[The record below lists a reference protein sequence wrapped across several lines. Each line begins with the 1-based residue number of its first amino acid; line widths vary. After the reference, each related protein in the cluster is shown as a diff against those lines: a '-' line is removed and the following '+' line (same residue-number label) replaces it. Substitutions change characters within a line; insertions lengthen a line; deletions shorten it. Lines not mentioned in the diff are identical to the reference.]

1 MNENPE
7 ISFLKKKLPDLEE
20 GKEVRRANQLQLKE
34 KFELD
39 EQLES
44 SPIQA
49 YLDRINRIIE
59 TKRPGDKTGAG
70 LLIHKIKKE
79 FTLDIED
86 EELVSKLA
94 DDLYE
99 SEKVQAINQGR
110 GGDIE
115 NLDKEEVIER
125 YKNSIIEKYEIQ
137 NQTLDNWL
145 SYLKDS
151 NDYPMWFKY
160 YTLRGLHDMGRFHRD
175 EAKYATRTKDT
186 IAPFPERNSES
197 LGFVRRSLEM
207 QMEFDSFAI
216 PDDVEKDILENTVLD
231 EETEKKIK
239 EQAKPEFQE
248 QARKGALK
256 NLRNKKRGEFIK
268 EHKIK
273 QAEGFLSPYIYEKDE
288 EKQKELVDEF
298 LARLQTGD
306 FAKLYAFAQ
315 VETAGL
321 MSRESIEGEWVKY
334 PQGGDYK
341 KLEESLYGKGTGWC
355 TAEGSAKGQIEQGD
369 FYVYYTKNKKGLNT
383 EPRIAIRTINGQ
395 IEEIRGVNPQQELEP
410 ELVDIAKEKYKDLP
424 GAEKYEKKD
433 SDMRKM
439 TDIYNKCFS
448 VDKKTDEKKY
458 LNPELSKEE
467 LLFLYEMDSQIEGF
481 GYQKDPRIAEL
492 RSQRNIEK
500 DMLTIFECTRDE
512 IARNANEV
520 NENTKAYVGEWSA
533 NVFQKLKNF
542 PQIEYLYKKFPEEK
556 IFMMTLETD
565 PSIQNAEDVVNRMIE
580 KGGAKISDLV
590 KDLLTKTEFSKQVEK
605 YSLVRFTV
613 NELGLT
619 CPTTTDKI
627 YKRAK
632 ELGLELCPPEVG
644 PQLRLQYKGGE
655 SMRITMKPIV
665 DLNDD
670 PRIFYLDTLIYSPL
684 LELSAVVESGDNW
697 LADRGH
703 LELVFRF
710 HR

>member
-20 GKEVRRANQLQLKE
+20 GKEVRRANQLKE

-86 EELVSKLA
+86 KELVSKLA

-160 YTLRGLHDMGRFHRD
+160 YTLRGLHDMGRFYRD

-231 EETEKKIK
+231 EETEKKIR
-239 EQAKPEFQE
+239 EQAKSEFQE

-273 QAEGFLSPYIYEKDE
+273 QAEGFLAPYIYEKDE

-315 VETAGL
+315 VETAGS

-355 TAEGSAKGQIEQGD
+355 TAEGSAKGQIEKGD

-383 EPRIAIRTINGQ
+383 EPRIAIRMENNQ
-395 IEEIRGVNPQQELEP
+395 IAEIRGVNPQQELEP

-424 GAEKYEKKD
+424 GSEEYEKKD

-467 LLFLYEMDSQIEGF
+467 LRFLYEIDSEIEGF
-481 GYQKDPRIAEL
+481 GYQKDPRVVEVREE
-492 RSQRNIEK
+492 RSIEE
-500 DMLTIFECTRDE
+500 DVLIIFEFTKGE
-512 IARNANEV
+512 LAHNANEI
-520 NENTKAYVGEWSA
+520 NENTKFYLGEW
-533 NVFQKLKNF
+533 NLDVFQKIKNF
-542 PQIEYLYKKFPEEK
+542 PHIEYLYNKFPEKK
-556 IFMMTLETD
+556 IFMTTLETNPLID
-565 PSIQNAEDVVNRMIE
+565 SPEKALEKLGE
-580 KGGAKISDLV
+580 KGIDVTRDGIEILDQ
-590 KDLLTKTEFSKQVEK
+590 TEFSKNQET
-605 YSLVRFTV
+605 YNLVRFTIKD
-613 NELGLT
+613 LGLT
-619 CPTTTDKI
+619 EDCTTDEI
-627 YKRAK
+627 YRRA
-632 ELGLELCPPEVG
+632 EEFGLELCPAEVG
-644 PQLRLQYKGGE
+644 PHLLLQKEHDKPMMIAMKQKADWDGE
-655 SMRITMKPIV
+655 PSV
-665 DLNDD
+665 
-670 PRIFYLDTLIYSPL
+670 FYLNFYSDGDYLDLHGATAHPDKEWGWPPS
-684 LELSAVVESGDNW
+684 EL
-697 LADRGH
+697 RF
-703 LELVFRF
+703 VFRF
-710 HR
+710 RR